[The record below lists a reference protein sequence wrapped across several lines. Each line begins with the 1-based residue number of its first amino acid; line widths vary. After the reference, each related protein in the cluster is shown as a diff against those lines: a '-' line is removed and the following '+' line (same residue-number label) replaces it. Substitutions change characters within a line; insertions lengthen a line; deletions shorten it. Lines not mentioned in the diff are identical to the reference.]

1 MSSATRFVII
11 DDDVLNNK
19 ICTVTLRK
27 IFHDADI
34 KTFLDSVAGFDY
46 IAAEYAS
53 NDHDDNLVLFLDLTM
68 PAMDGWEFLERFEL
82 LDEKVKKRVRIYV
95 LSSSDYKKDIDK
107 ARANKHVVHYLIKP
121 FTKKTIRLITVSL
134 GKEYNEVEG

>member
-1 MSSATRFVII
+1 MSSTTRFVII

-19 ICTVTLRK
+19 ICTVTLKK

-34 KTFLDSVAGFDY
+34 NTFLDSVAGF
-46 IAAEYAS
+46 EYVAS
-53 NDHDDNLVLFLDLTM
+53 EFSKKDHQDDLVLFLDLTM
-68 PAMDGWEFLERFEL
+68 PAMDGWEFLEKFDQLGE
-82 LDEKVKKRVRIYV
+82 DVKKRVKIYV

-107 ARANKHVVHYLIKP
+107 ARANKYVLHYLIKP

>member
-1 MSSATRFVII
+1 MEPSTRFVII

-34 KTFLDSVAGFDY
+34 KTFLNSEEGFEYVAS
-46 IAAEYAS
+46 EYGS
-53 NDHDDNLVLFLDLTM
+53 RDHEGNLVLFLDITM
-68 PAMDGWEFLERFEL
+68 PAMDGWEFLDKFED
-82 LDEKVKKRVRIYV
+82 LDESVKKRVKIYM
-95 LSSSDYKKDIDK
+95 LSSSDYKKDIDR
-107 ARANKHVVHYLIKP
+107 ARANKNVVHYLIKP

-134 GKEYNEVEG
+134 GKEYMEENE